1 MKKWFIA
8 LIALAICLL
17 IGERLYREGIMLYTS
32 KKNNE
37 ASFIELKKAA
47 EKGNR
52 KAQYRLAHRY
62 DKGHGI
68 RENDT
73 LAFHWYMKAA
83 KQGSGKAKYQVG
95 KCYKNGEGV
104 TKDLRLAFFWF
115 SKAAQDNNAHGQ
127 YALGKCYMKGEGVA
141 PNLNMARNWLRKAIQ
156 NPDGGAEVLA
166 KIKNDAALGDEDALN
181 ILRIIR

>member
-68 RENDT
+68 RENDC
-73 LAFHWYMKAA
+73 LSLVY
-83 KQGSGKAKYQVG
+83 
-95 KCYKNGEGV
+95 EG
-104 TKDLRLAFFWF
+104 R
-115 SKAAQDNNAHGQ
+115 Q
-127 YALGKCYMKGEGVA
+127 
-141 PNLNMARNWLRKAIQ
+141 AR
-156 NPDGGAEVLA
+156 
-166 KIKNDAALGDEDALN
+166 
-181 ILRIIR
+181 